1 MVLGLESKI
10 PLAHDDD
17 LGVHEHGLVADAV
30 DVVLDELELF
40 FGFCGSGRGVRL
52 HVSIISTQ
60 KIKSI
65 IAIPLHPCSVSM
77 PSTCATTT
85 MSVHHTEFKR
95 KVGPQPHC
103 IANLITELF
112 LDHYQELLNTLIM
125 DSLKSIQDEFYE
137 GQNTQELDKMRGVLS
152 ESSRTTRLAI
162 FFFLLNVDQGIKK
175 RVTSLELVENHPKL
189 TRFFLDLKRIL
200 VPDFFTNETEP
211 VSYFVDRCEEFYVLA

>member
-1 MVLGLESKI
+1 
-10 PLAHDDD
+10 
-17 LGVHEHGLVADAV
+17 
-30 DVVLDELELF
+30 
-40 FGFCGSGRGVRL
+40 
-52 HVSIISTQ
+52 
-60 KIKSI
+60 
-65 IAIPLHPCSVSM
+65 M

-85 MSVHHTEFKR
+85 MSVHHSEFKR
-95 KVGPQPHC
+95 KKGPQPHC

-112 LDHYQELLNTLIM
+112 LDHYQELLNSLIL

-137 GQNTQELDKMRGVLS
+137 GHSTQELDKMRGVLDQA
-152 ESSRTTRLAI
+152 SRTTRLAI